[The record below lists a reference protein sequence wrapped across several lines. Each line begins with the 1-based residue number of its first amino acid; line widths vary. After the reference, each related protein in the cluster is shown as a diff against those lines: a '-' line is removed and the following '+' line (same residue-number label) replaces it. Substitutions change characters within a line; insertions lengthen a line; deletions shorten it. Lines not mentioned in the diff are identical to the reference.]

1 MNNPVV
7 KILSLFLMIV
17 GMFIMA
23 LMGRVTLHYFGI
35 WQMHRPMD
43 DLIAI
48 NICIFLGLTFLT
60 LLFMW
65 VGRHWSAPP
74 SSQTSRQEEEA
85 IRELTRIQNRIEERL
100 TNLETILLGRAHE
113 SVRTDK
119 F

>member
-17 GMFIMA
+17 GMFVIA
-23 LMGRVTLHYFGI
+23 LMGRATLHYFGI
-35 WQMHRPMD
+35 WQMQRPMD

-65 VGRHWSAPP
+65 VGRRWSSAA
-74 SSQTSRQEEEA
+74 SSQTALQEEEA
-85 IRELTRIQNRIEERL
+85 IRELTRIQNRIEERV
-100 TNLETILLGRAHE
+100 TNLETILLGRAHD
-113 SVRTDK
+113 SVRHDK